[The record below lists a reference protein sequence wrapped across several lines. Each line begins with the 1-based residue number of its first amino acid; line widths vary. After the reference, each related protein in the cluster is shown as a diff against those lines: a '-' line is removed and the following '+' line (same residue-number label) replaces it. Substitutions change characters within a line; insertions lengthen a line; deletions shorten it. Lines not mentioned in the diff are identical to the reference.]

1 MEALA
6 AIDQLIYVADGDA
19 PALRVD
25 LDTRTITPLGHTF
38 DEWFKFSG
46 AYAVDPTPEQAKAAL
61 DLIATQPTPAADEP
75 PPDDLSNLADPDVLG
90 MTGPGRWPTSKAL
103 Q

>member
-6 AIDQLIYVADGDA
+6 AIDQFIYVADDDA

-25 LDTRTITPLGHTF
+25 LDTRTVTTLNSTF
-38 DEWFKFSG
+38 DQWFKFSG
-46 AYAVDPTPEQAKAAL
+46 AYAIDPTPEQAKAAL
-61 DLIATQPTPAADEP
+61 DLIAAQTAPAADEP

-90 MTGPGRWPTSKAL
+90 MTGPGRWPTPKAP